1 MATRILVPGATGATG
16 RLIVRDAVADGHA
29 VVALVRP
36 GRRAA
41 DLPGAEVEEGDAR
54 DEGALSRALAGC
66 DGVVSALGSGASPF
80 REVIVLCVA
89 TRAVVAAMARGGV
102 RRLVCITGLGAG
114 DSRGHGGLLYD
125 RLVLPLLLRNV
136 YRDKDRQEAAIRA
149 SALEWVIV
157 RPVMLNDEPARGR
170 VRAVADLAGVHGG
183 RTARADV
190 ARFVVDPLTTDTWLR
205 RAPLVSRQAGR
216 GRAGWGGPVGG
227 GPVGGGPAGGGP
239 GSPRAVRPAGAAA
252 ASAAAWGDQRNVRV
266 QNVVSL

>member
-136 YRDKDRQEAAIRA
+136 YRDKDRQRRR
-149 SALEWVIV
+149 SA
-157 RPVMLNDEPARGR
+157 PARSSGSSS
-170 VRAVADLAGVHGG
+170 G
-183 RTARADV
+183 
-190 ARFVVDPLTTDTWLR
+190 PSCSTT
-205 RAPLVSRQAGR
+205 S
-216 GRAGWGGPVGG
+216 
-227 GPVGGGPAGGGP
+227 
-239 GSPRAVRPAGAAA
+239 RPADASGPSPTWQASMAAGQPGPT
-252 ASAAAWGDQRNVRV
+252 SP
-266 QNVVSL
+266 VSWWIR